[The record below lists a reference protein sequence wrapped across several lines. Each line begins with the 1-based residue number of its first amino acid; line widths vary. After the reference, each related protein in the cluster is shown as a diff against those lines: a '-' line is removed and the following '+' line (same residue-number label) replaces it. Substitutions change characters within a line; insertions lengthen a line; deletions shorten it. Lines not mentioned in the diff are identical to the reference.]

1 LPRQGVA
8 RIDEPCLVEFEF
20 ESLEK
25 VFPLE
30 TVNKTTMDKVLSA
43 EPGSTVLLL
52 GNEAIAR
59 GALESG
65 LSVATTYPG
74 TPASEIGDTLARV
87 AEQAGIYFEYS
98 TNEKVATEVA
108 IGAAASGLRS
118 MVSMKHVGVNVASD
132 PLMTFAYTGT
142 RGGFVLVTADDP
154 SCHSSQNEQDNRFYA
169 LFGGFPLFEPSSPQE
184 CYDMVKKAFAVS
196 EELGQPVIL
205 RTTTRVAHV
214 RGPVTVG
221 EIAVGPK
228 KKEFVKEPAR
238 FVTVPAVARA
248 RHLVLLE
255 QLSKAEQMADESE
268 FNVILRVEN
277 GGKLGIVTSSAAANY
292 AIDAAKDMKLH
303 ADVLKLGFS
312 NPVPSNKVIE
322 FLKTHDKVIVVEE
335 LEPILEMQVRSLTQR
350 EGLATK
356 VFGKMDGHLPRAYEF
371 DQAIVARG
379 LAKAFSSSLKEVG
392 KCELPQDLP
401 TRPPVLCAGCP
412 HSATYYAVNKA
423 TNKKALFATDIGC
436 YTLGVAPPY
445 SAADL
450 LVCMGSSVGTAG
462 GLAKVNDL
470 PVIAFIG
477 DSTFFHSGIPGL
489 VNAVHQGHRF
499 LVMILD
505 NRTTAMTG
513 HQPHPGTER
522 DPCNPDAI
530 SLPIED
536 VVKGCG
542 VKWLRVVDPYDTS
555 ATIEAIKEALTQESV
570 SVIIARRECALI
582 TKRDEKG
589 AIVKKHFIDQE
600 ACKKCRTC
608 VTKFQCPAISSIDK
622 VQTIDEALC
631 AGCGVCAQVCPYK
644 AIKEVP

>member
-1 LPRQGVA
+1 MS
-8 RIDEPCLVEFEF
+8 RI
-20 ESLEK
+20 LE
-25 VFPLE
+25 
-30 TVNKTTMDKVLSA
+30 A
-43 EPGSTVLLL
+43 EPGSTMLLM
-52 GNEAIAR
+52 GNEAIVR
-59 GALESG
+59 GALEAR

-74 TPASEIGDTLARV
+74 TPASEIGDTFAKV

-108 IGAAASGLRS
+108 IGAAASGLRA

-169 LFGGFPLFEPSSPQE
+169 LFGGFPLFEPASPQE
-184 CYDMVKKAFAVS
+184 CYDMVKKAFEVS

-221 EIAVGPK
+221 EISVGPK

-268 FNVILRVEN
+268 FNTVIRIGD
-277 GGKLGIVTSSAAANY
+277 GGRQGIVTSSAAANY
-292 AIDAAKDMKLH
+292 TIDAAKGMGLH
-303 ADVLKLGFS
+303 VDVLKLGFS
-312 NPVPSNKVIE
+312 NPVPSKKLLD
-322 FLKTHDKVIVVEE
+322 FLRTHDIVVIVEE
-335 LEPILEMQVRSLTQR
+335 LEPVLEMQVRSLAQR
-350 EGLATK
+350 EGLGTK
-356 VFGKMDGHLPRAYEF
+356 VFGKMDGYMPRAYEF
-371 DQAIVARG
+371 DQAIVTRG
-379 LAKAFSSSLKEVG
+379 LARAFSSDQKETTR
-392 KCELPQDLP
+392 CELPQDLP

-423 TNKKALFATDIGC
+423 TNKKALFASDIGC

-445 SAADL
+445 STADL

-513 HQPHPGTER
+513 HQPHPGSAR
-522 DPCNPDAI
+522 DPCNPGAI
-530 SLPIED
+530 SVSIEG

-542 VKWLRVVDPYDTS
+542 VKWLKVVDPYDTS
-555 ATIEAIKEALTQESV
+555 ATTEAVKEALTQDSV

-582 TKRDEKG
+582 AKRDEKG
-589 AIVKKHFIDQE
+589 AIVKKHYIDQE

-622 VQTIDEALC
+622 LQTIDEALC

-644 AIKEVP
+644 AIKEAP